1 MSEITHIIDALPESE
16 HIVKLRRREDLFLT
30 APPLSAMKLW
40 RDHEPLTVTH
50 FAQEWKPAKFAPP
63 RDIFSCDSLRLE
75 WQQMNARQPF
85 YHRNADV
92 DEMSYQVSGER
103 TLMTELGTVELRAG
117 DFSRIPVG
125 IAHDNWGRK
134 EVHLLFYIIANAT
147 DVGPVVGEAEI
158 KELPFEGWKP
168 NPSAI
173 EMLTECLGA
182 RGCDISVS
190 HVDEDLLLHGSL
202 QECTDPDTKLV
213 IQRPVA
219 KDSEAEWLYKS
230 ARVWIGNVHLKA
242 TKGETYRSH
251 RRATAIHC
259 QISGTRTLVSQRG
272 MVELQPGDFVSIP
285 RGSAY
290 TSICKEDSSHILIL
304 AADDVTLKS
313 EVSKKAETSLIESVA
328 AIRANS

>member
-1 MSEITHIIDALPESE
+1 MGDITHIIDALPESE
-16 HIVKLRRREDLFLT
+16 HIIKLRRREDLFLT
-30 APPLSAMKLW
+30 APSFSTMKLW
-40 RDHEPLTVTH
+40 RDHETLTVTH

-75 WQQMNARQPF
+75 WQQMNSRQPF

-92 DEMSYQVSGER
+92 DEISYQVSGER
-103 TLMTELGTVELRAG
+103 TLVTELGTVELRAG

-134 EVHLLFYIIANAT
+134 EIHLLFYVIANAT
-147 DVGPVVGEAEI
+147 DVGPVVGEADV
-158 KELPFEGWKP
+158 KELPFQGWQP
-168 NPSAI
+168 QRSAI

-182 RGCDISVS
+182 KGCDIAVS

-202 QECTDPDTKLV
+202 LQSTDPDTRLV
-213 IQRPVA
+213 IQRPIA

-230 ARVWIGNVHLKA
+230 ARVWIGNVHLKS
-242 TKGETYRSH
+242 TRGETYRSH

-272 MVELQPGDFVSIP
+272 MVDLQPGDFVSIP
-285 RGSAY
+285 RGIAY
-290 TSICKEDSSHILIL
+290 TSICKEDSSYILIL

-313 EVSKKAETSLIESVA
+313 EVSKKAEKTLVESVA
-328 AIRANS
+328 AIRATF

>member
-1 MSEITHIIDALPESE
+1 MSEITHIIDALPQSE
-16 HIVKLRRREDLFLT
+16 HFIKLRRREDLFLT
-30 APPLSAMKLW
+30 APPPSAMKMW
-40 RDHEPLTVTH
+40 RDHEPLAVTH

-63 RDIFSCDSLRLE
+63 LDIFSCASLRLE
-75 WQQMNARQPF
+75 WQQMNERQPF

-134 EVHLLFYIIANAT
+134 DIHLLFYVIANAT
-147 DVGPVVGEAEI
+147 DVGPVVGEAVI
-158 KELPFEGWKP
+158 KDLPFEGWKP

-173 EMLTECLGA
+173 EMTTECLGA
-182 RGCDISVS
+182 KGCDISVS
-190 HVDEDLLLHGSL
+190 YVDEDLLLQGSL
-202 QECTDPDTKLV
+202 QESTDPDTKLV
-213 IQRPVA
+213 IQRPTA
-219 KDSEAEWLYKS
+219 KDSEFEWLYES

-259 QISGTRTLVSQRG
+259 QISGTRKLVSQRG
-272 MVELQPGDFVSIP
+272 TVELQPGDFVSIP
-285 RGSAY
+285 RGVAY
-290 TSICKEDSSHILIL
+290 TSICKEDSSYILIL
-304 AADDVTLKS
+304 AADDVELKS
-313 EVSKKAETSLIESVA
+313 GVAKKAETSSIESVA
-328 AIRANS
+328 AIRASF